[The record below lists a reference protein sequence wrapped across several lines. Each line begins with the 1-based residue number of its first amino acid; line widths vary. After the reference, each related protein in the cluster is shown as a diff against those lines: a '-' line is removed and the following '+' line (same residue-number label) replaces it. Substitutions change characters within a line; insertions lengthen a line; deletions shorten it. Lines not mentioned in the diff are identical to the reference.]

1 MKKRAVITGKHTDS
15 GFLLLRNEKNFAYSL
30 VYFKDRVGGG
40 DVWRVADG
48 EEGRIT
54 ESGKSYLELYRS

>member
-1 MKKRAVITGKHTDS
+1 MRKT
-15 GFLLLRNEKNFAYSL
+15 LPYSL
-30 VYFKDRVGGG
+30 LYFKDRVGGG
-40 DVWRVADG
+40 DVGRVEGG

>member
-1 MKKRAVITGKHTDS
+1 MRKTLS
-15 GFLLLRNEKNFAYSL
+15 YSL

-40 DVWRVADG
+40 GVERLVVG

-54 ESGKSYLELYRS
+54 GSNLILSGAL